1 MLLFP
6 GWNSNVSLVILV
18 PQHSSLLRRIFRP
31 AYPFSTFGL
40 QLIKR
45 ACDVTEAQLLHVS
58 SEFVFLSVGKQT
70 LETLCNFLDTL
81 H

>member
-18 PQHSSLLRRIFRP
+18 PQHSSLLRRSFRP